1 MNLKFY
7 LDILTN
13 WFFKSGTEII
23 LVLFLMIFAI
33 KFVNKFT
40 EKIIKNFLSSNGD
53 EELEKRVQT
62 LRSISKSS
70 LKIIIIAIGS
80 MIILEKIGINIAP
93 MLAAAGVVGVAIGFG
108 SQRLVEDIISGL
120 IILISDQIRV
130 GDVVK
135 IADKSGFVEKVD
147 LKMVVLRD
155 LEGNVHFIRN
165 GKIDIVTNMT
175 KEFSFYVFDIGVAYK
190 ENVDRVIEVIK
201 SVDEQLR
208 SDEEFNQDILEPL
221 EIFGLDKFD
230 DSAIII
236 KARIK
241 TKPIRQW
248 AIGREFNRRLKTAFD
263 QNNIEIPFPQRTVHT
278 VSD

>member
-1 MNLKFY
+1 MNFKFY
-7 LDILTN
+7 MDILLD
-13 WFFKSGTEII
+13 WFIKSGIEILLI
-23 LVLFLMIFAI
+23 LFLMFLAI

-40 EKIIKNFLSSNGD
+40 EKIIKNIVSPNGD
-53 EELEKRVQT
+53 DELQKRVQT

-70 LKIIIIAIGS
+70 LKIIILAVGS

-93 MLAAAGVVGVAIGFG
+93 MLAAAGVVGVAVGFG
-108 SQRLVEDIISGL
+108 SQRFVEDIISGL
-120 IILISDQIRV
+120 IILIDDQIRV

-135 IADKSGFVEKVD
+135 IGDKSGLVEKVD

-175 KEFSFYVFDIGVAYK
+175 KEFSFYVFDISVAYK
-190 ENVDRVIEVIK
+190 ENIDTVIEVIK
-201 SVDEQLR
+201 SVDEELR
-208 SDEEFNQDILEPL
+208 RDDSFNQDILEPL

-230 DSAIII
+230 ESSIVI

-241 TKPIRQW
+241 TKPIKQW
-248 AIGREFNRRLKTAFD
+248 AVGREFNRRLKIAFD
-263 QNNIEIPFPQRTVHT
+263 KHNIEIPFPQRAVHT
-278 VSD
+278 ISD